1 MQENLIPETNQEE
14 LEVKVEVE
22 ETTSEPTVQQE
33 EVIEWSIT
41 QDEYNKHLQSASSK
55 AKNELLKEI
64 GGASVAEIKELISKG
79 AGVDEFIKELEL
91 AKQEN
96 QLLKSEKKES
106 EDNELLNSLKI
117 PKEQGELFLK
127 LVDEDTSDSTRG
139 EKARKVKSALLEML
153 KNETLDVKI
162 GTSKTASEEKTYDE
176 IMEKFQNL

>member
-1 MQENLIPETNQEE
+1 MQENLVPETNQEE
-14 LEVKVEVE
+14 LEVKVE

-79 AGVDEFIKELEL
+79 AGIDEFIKELEL

-96 QLLKSEKKES
+96 QLLKSEKK
-106 EDNELLNSLKI
+106 
-117 PKEQGELFLK
+117 
-127 LVDEDTSDSTRG
+127 R
-139 EKARKVKSALLEML
+139 VKTM
-153 KNETLDVKI
+153 N
-162 GTSKTASEEKTYDE
+162 Y
-176 IMEKFQNL
+176 